1 MIEPDYGFTAEFARV
16 YPQPVDVPAEVTEE
30 LERLDQCE
38 DELMSV
44 EANDWTE
51 EFEAEADRLAA
62 RRDELQQIVQE
73 HVAFSEDD
81 RKRAG
86 CIVTIGHDGDVQL
99 HEGLI
104 PHDAIA
110 REHDGDDDGEPG
122 KNTSDTPAEAPLS
135 GGQTVR
141 QQHSFSQGLDR
152 KSTRLNSRHS
162 CA

>member
-30 LERLDQCE
+30 LERLDQRE

-73 HVAFSEDD
+73 HVVFSEDD

-86 CIVTIGHDGDVQL
+86 CI
-99 HEGLI
+99 
-104 PHDAIA
+104 
-110 REHDGDDDGEPG
+110 
-122 KNTSDTPAEAPLS
+122 
-135 GGQTVR
+135 
-141 QQHSFSQGLDR
+141 DR
-152 KSTRLNSRHS
+152 KSTRLNSSH
-162 CA
+162 

>member
-1 MIEPDYGFTAEFARV
+1 MIEPDYGFTAGFARV

-30 LERLDQCE
+30 LERLDQRE

-86 CIVTIGHDGDVQL
+86 CLVTIRSEEHTYELQSLMRISYAVFC
-99 HEGLI
+99 LI
-104 PHDAIA
+104 
-110 REHDGDDDGEPG
+110 
-122 KNTSDTPAEAPLS
+122 KNIKRTT
-135 GGQTVR
+135 
-141 QQHSFSQGLDR
+141 
-152 KSTRLNSRHS
+152 
-162 CA
+162 